1 VKEAAEAARGRVLH
15 GGGLGCSDQGDGG
28 GVVLAVAV
36 GRVEAGLILV
46 GGLEELVLKA
56 REVAVVRRGGWLG
69 GGLLRLRLLTRHG
82 DFLGR
87 TRGCLRLLLLLRWVR
102 ALNHCERVILG
113 VVFASCSKRVVLEML
128 GCLIDPQRALTP
140 HDCGASGHI

>member
-1 VKEAAEAARGRVLH
+1 MKKAAEAARGRVLH
-15 GGGLGCSDQGDGG
+15 CGSLSCSDQGYGG

-69 GGLLRLRLLTRHG
+69 GGLLRLRLL
-82 DFLGR
+82 
-87 TRGCLRLLLLLRWVR
+87 
-102 ALNHCERVILG
+102 A
-113 VVFASCSKRVVLEML
+113 
-128 GCLIDPQRALTP
+128 
-140 HDCGASGHI
+140 